1 MTASACAT
9 VIPTVNNN
17 AIRYFILDPYI
28 GGKDCVGPAGL
39 PLTVVAGVVLKVG
52 ADEAEPNAGAAVDPN
67 PLEVAGAV
75 PPNPPDVP
83 PPNPPPLK
91 LLVEPDPNPPDVP
104 PPNAEPPDVPP
115 PNPPPLKLLV
125 EPDPNPPD

>member
-67 PLEVAGAV
+67 PPELA
-75 PPNPPDVP
+75 PPKLPVLPPKPPD
-83 PPNPPPLK
+83 
-91 LLVEPDPNPPDVP
+91 D
-104 PPNAEPPDVPP
+104 
-115 PNPPPLKLLV
+115 
-125 EPDPNPPD
+125 